1 MHLINYFNIHYYLLD
16 KNRFSVMKKPKQ
28 PAVQPRNFSAWP
40 KRELRKTAAAAA
52 RGGERR
58 PPAHTA
64 SSDNISPKVAFLA
77 YN

>member
-1 MHLINYFNIHYYLLD
+1 
-16 KNRFSVMKKPKQ
+16 MKKPKQ

-52 RGGERR
+52 RGGEML
-58 PPAHTA
+58 PSDQND